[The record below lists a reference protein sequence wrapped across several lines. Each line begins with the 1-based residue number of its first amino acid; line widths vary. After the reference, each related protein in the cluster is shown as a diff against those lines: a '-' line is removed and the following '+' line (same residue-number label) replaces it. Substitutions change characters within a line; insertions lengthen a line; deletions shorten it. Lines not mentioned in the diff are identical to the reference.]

1 MRKTND
7 AAGMAY
13 YLKKHRWPVLLGAL
27 PTLVVCGGQAGASL
41 ATAQLFQ
48 AVFEGSLSGMLRWV
62 VLLVGIWISLMT
74 LGVVL
79 EILQARAIRK
89 LNNAV
94 RGDIAAALLHM
105 DHQAYHSKSTGE
117 YLSQFTND
125 INQI

>member
-48 AVFEGSLSGMLRWV
+48 AV
-62 VLLVGIWISLMT
+62 
-74 LGVVL
+74 
-79 EILQARAIRK
+79 
-89 LNNAV
+89 
-94 RGDIAAALLHM
+94 
-105 DHQAYHSKSTGE
+105 
-117 YLSQFTND
+117 
-125 INQI
+125 